1 MSNPIPTPDSN
12 GQPSCKG
19 EGLSA
24 SCAFIL
30 LRLWLAMR
38 AIATGLEKFA
48 GKVSEQKPL
57 LDEFGQPDINGTMVA
72 VEHKVYA
79 LKYYQG
85 IPAALQSK
93 FAAEPLL
100 PDFLLKPYAATLGYV
115 LIIAGVM
122 LLLGIAT
129 RVSLVI
135 HGLIY
140 LSLTFGLILI
150 NESGGVAWLAIHM
163 LLVVAALLLA
173 KHNRCRLIKRW

>member
-1 MSNPIPTPDSN
+1 MNNSTPESECKSGCGFDS
-12 GQPSCKG
+12 CA
-19 EGLSA
+19 A
-24 SCAFIL
+24 SYAFIL

-38 AIATGLEKFA
+38 AIFTGLEKFA

-93 FAAEPLL
+93 FAAEPFL
-100 PDFLLKPYAATLGYV
+100 PDFLLKPYGAALGWV
-115 LIIAGVM
+115 LIIAGLT

-129 RVSLVI
+129 RTSLFI

-140 LSLTFGLILI
+140 ISLSFGLILI
-150 NESGGVAWLAIHM
+150 NESGGIAWLAIHM
-163 LLVVAALLLA
+163 LLIVAALLLA
-173 KHNRCRLIKRW
+173 KHDRFALTKRW

>member
-1 MSNPIPTPDSN
+1 MTSFTPETECQSCGGCDSRA
-12 GQPSCKG
+12 
-19 EGLSA
+19 A
-24 SCAFIL
+24 SSAFIL

-38 AIATGLEKFA
+38 AILTGLEKFA
-48 GKVSEQKPL
+48 GKVSEQQPL

-85 IPAALQSK
+85 IPAALQAK

-100 PDFLLKPYAATLGYV
+100 PAFLLKPYAATLGYV
-115 LIIAGVM
+115 LIIAGLM
-122 LLLGIAT
+122 LLLGVAT
-129 RVSLVI
+129 RASLVI

-140 LSLTFGLILI
+140 LSLSFGLILI
-150 NESGGVAWLAIHM
+150 NESGGVAWLAIHL

-173 KHNRCRLIKRW
+173 QHNRCRLIKRW

>member
-1 MSNPIPTPDSN
+1 MTAPTSDSD
-12 GQPSCKG
+12 CKSG
-19 EGLSA
+19 CGFESHA
-24 SCAFIL
+24 STSAFIL

-38 AIATGLEKFA
+38 AIITGLDKFA

-57 LDEFGQPDINGTMVA
+57 LDEFGQPDMNGAMVA

-85 IPAALQSK
+85 IPAALHAK

-100 PDFLLKPYAATLGYV
+100 PEFLMKPYAASLGYV
-115 LIIAGVM
+115 LIIAGLM

-140 LSLTFGLILI
+140 LSLSFGLVLI

-173 KHNRCRLIKRW
+173 KHNRCRLTKRW